1 VRIVDVT
8 GEGLPDFLKCDT
20 AGQCKAWINTGSGW
34 KLNDNWKP
42 PIAISHWNDSG
53 NFDSQCLSKL
63 CKPLLC
69 HIVNNQPNHHHSHLQ
84 YVIAYMSGTN
94 NIDNGVRIVDVTGD
108 CHIVNNQPNHHHSH
122 LQYERHNPSQLPNN
136 YQQ

>member
-1 VRIVDVT
+1 MRNCVRIVDVT

-53 NFDSQCLSKL
+53 NFD
-63 CKPLLC
+63 
-69 HIVNNQPNHHHSHLQ
+69 
-84 YVIAYMSGTN
+84 T
-94 NIDNGVRIVDVTGD
+94 GVRIVDVSGD
-108 CHIVNNQPNHHHSH
+108 G
-122 LQYERHNPSQLPNN
+122 LPDFLKCRVIPMRNC
-136 YQQ
+136 YWWFPVIIELPT